1 MTYQPVIPT
10 TGLSG
15 WKFLERTLAVQ
26 KNTHANSVTIQRDTD
41 YFKEHIGKV
50 DTAEQLVSD
59 RRLLRIALG
68 AFGLSDDIDSK
79 FLVQKVLEEGTLDPS
94 SLANKLSDSRY
105 SEFAKAFG
113 FGDFDTPRTKLSDF
127 PQEIVQKY
135 QSQTFEVAV
144 GEQDDDMRL
153 ALNFSRGLPEIASS
167 TSGNDTK
174 WFQIMGT
181 TALRAV
187 FETALGLP
195 SDFGSLDIDKQLETF
210 KEKTER
216 SFGTSNLKDLSDG
229 ASVNKI
235 VETFLLRAQIRN
247 QPVSQAGTI
256 ALSLLQSSRIY

>member
-10 TGLSG
+10 IGLSG
-15 WKFLERTLAVQ
+15 WKFLDRTLEVQ
-26 KNTHANSVTIQRDTD
+26 KHTHANSAAILRDTD
-41 YFKEHIGKV
+41 YFKENIGKI

-68 AFGLSDDIDSK
+68 AFGLSDDIDNK
-79 FLVQKVLEEGTLDPS
+79 FLVRKVLEEGVLDPS

-105 SEFAKAFG
+105 AAFSKAFG

-127 PQEIVQKY
+127 SQEIVQKY

-144 GEQDDDMRL
+144 GEQDGDMRL
-153 ALNFSRGLPEIASS
+153 ALNFSRALPEIGTS

-181 TALRAV
+181 TALRTV

-210 KEKTER
+210 QEKSER
-216 SFGTSNLKDLSDG
+216 SFGTSDLTDLSD
-229 ASVNKI
+229 ADTMNKI
-235 VETFLLRAQIRN
+235 VETFLLRSQIKS
-247 QPVSQAGTI
+247 QPVNQAGTI
-256 ALSLLQSSRIY
+256 ALTLLQSSRLY